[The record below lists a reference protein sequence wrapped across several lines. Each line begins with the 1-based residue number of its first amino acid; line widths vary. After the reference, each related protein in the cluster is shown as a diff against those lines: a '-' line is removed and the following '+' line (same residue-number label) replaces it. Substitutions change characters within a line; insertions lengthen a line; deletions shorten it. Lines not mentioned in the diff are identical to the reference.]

1 MEKNHFTLYSKWD
14 LGKNITF
21 LASAVMLICLFCN
34 WVTPGNGIT
43 IDQLKSMLDLVG
55 AFGYSD
61 TDVSAL
67 RSAYGVHCWRW
78 ILVIPMAYPVLTLFT
93 SRYIKKY
100 AEYSS
105 IITIAVSVLM
115 LLIGIRGLNAAAWIF
130 AIASVVCFFGVR
142 LSDDPALSDSQK
154 PAAPAAPSAPAAP
167 AAPDVPA
174 APAAPAAEAPAAP
187 ASPAAAEAPAQTET
201 AEVLCPQCGAKNKPG
216 SAFCSSCGAPL
227 K

>member
-34 WVTPGNGIT
+34 WITPGSGMT
-43 IDQLKSMLDLVG
+43 IDQLKSMLDLAG
-55 AFGYSD
+55 AFGFSG
-61 TDVSAL
+61 TDVSAM

-78 ILVIPMAYPVLTLFT
+78 ILAIPMAYPVFTLF
-93 SRYIKKY
+93 SARYIKKY
-100 AEYSS
+100 VEYSA

-115 LLIGIRGLNAAAWIF
+115 LLIGMRGLNAAAWIF
-130 AIASVVCFFGVR
+130 AVSSVVCFFGVR
-142 LSDDPALSDSQK
+142 MSAEPAVSVPQQ
-154 PAAPAAPSAPAAP
+154 PSAPAAP
-167 AAPDVPA
+167 PASAGPA
-174 APAAPAAEAPAAP
+174 APEVPAQPEAAEL
-187 ASPAAAEAPAQTET
+187 
-201 AEVLCPQCGAKNKPG
+201 VCPQCGAKNKAG